1 MVDFTLGMSTILVC
15 KSIETDRGKLNFI
28 FNSPTWLITHNLR
41 LNQFVFYHWN
51 QESNF
56 SEPKQEKTA
65 MLFPRS
71 WLQTGTSP
79 LEEKDFTVQLK
90 YCSLCGSHS
99 QDKNLNHVLIWVIQI
114 FFSFLVFTLL
124 MLVPH
129 ATFAKYFSFVN
140 CVQFI
145 SYIFAPL
152 VKGISFLSS
161 YHQQRPSCLGGVTCF
176 FDNRFTTTIL
186 WMT

>member
-1 MVDFTLGMSTILVC
+1 MLSSFKLDWSCLFGRITNEPRLYPFLAMVDFTLGISTILVC

-79 LEEKDFTVQLK
+79 LEEKDFTVELK

-99 QDKNLNHVLIWVIQI
+99 WDKNLNHVLIWVIQI
-114 FFSFLVFTLL
+114 FFSFLVFNPPYAGT
-124 MLVPH
+124 PC
-129 ATFAKYFSFVN
+129 YFCEIF
-140 CVQFI
+140 FI
-145 SYIFAPL
+145 
-152 VKGISFLSS
+152 
-161 YHQQRPSCLGGVTCF
+161 C
-176 FDNRFTTTIL
+176 
-186 WMT
+186 